1 MNKHFCC
8 LECSNHFMGYDTQTI
23 GFQQSFL
30 LPVGVGICKK
40 CMMYGYGPFN
50 KRRSW
55 DPKWMD
61 ENIHETWY
69 GCKEGEACGGFQCR
83 PAKNYM
89 WPAAGDSRW
98 KSFVYLRA
106 WMNTLKAKVDAG
118 LITHGIKIPCAW
130 YSTSQKGRVAGFI
143 WCVIG
148 DEIEVYRD
156 STKEEK
162 EKYGK
167 TKELIRKRLKVN
179 EILPPETAKDMVD
192 TSTYPKCFS
201 CDNCELAHTEI
212 EESKVWKGRYFCHS
226 CLKKEKKERR
236 PPEYAG
242 DIYHIGF
249 VETTECGCWS
259 CSSSDVNDNIKHQC
273 GQCYKFSNS
282 GWIDRKTGDST
293 WFCRDCWFSYFE
305 HYKLVMLK
313 DVDPSIKDESEDVH
327 YYNGIWVPK
336 DGSGV
341 SKEQIRIVKRYHDE
355 TI

>member
-1 MNKHFCC
+1 MEKHFCC

-23 GFQQSFL
+23 WFQQEFL
-30 LPVGVGICKK
+30 LPVGVGICNK

-50 KRRSW
+50 ARRSW
-55 DPKWMD
+55 EPKWID
-61 ENIHETWY
+61 ERLHETWY
-69 GCKEGEACGGFQCR
+69 GCKEGEDGYLTGR
-83 PAKNYM
+83 PSEKTV
-89 WPAAGDSRW
+89 WPVAGDTKW

-130 YSTSQKGRVAGFI
+130 YSTSQKGRVGGFI
-143 WCVIG
+143 WCIKG

-167 TKELIRKRLKVN
+167 RKELIRKRLKVN
-179 EILPPETAKDMVD
+179 EILPPETVKDIVD
-192 TSTYPKCFS
+192 TSTYPKCYS
-201 CDNCELAHTEI
+201 CDNCEITHTEI
-212 EESKVWKGRYFCHS
+212 EESKVWKGRFFCHA
-226 CLKKEKKERR
+226 CLKKEKTERR
-236 PPEYAG
+236 PPAYAG
-242 DIYHIGF
+242 DIHHICF

-259 CSSSDVNDNIKHQC
+259 CSSSDLNDNIKHRC

-293 WFCRDCWFSYFE
+293 WFCRECWFSYYD

-313 DVDPSIKDESEDVH
+313 DVDPSIKDESEHVH
-327 YYNGIWVPK
+327 YYNGIWISK
-336 DGSGV
+336 DGSEV

>member
-1 MNKHFCC
+1 MEKHFCC
-8 LECSNHFMGYDTQTI
+8 LECSNHFLGYDTQTI
-23 GFQQSFL
+23 WFQQAFL
-30 LPVGVGICKK
+30 LPVGVGICNK
-40 CMMYGYGPFN
+40 CMMYGYGPYN
-50 KRRSW
+50 ARRSW
-55 DPKWMD
+55 DPKWID
-61 ENIHETWY
+61 ERLLETWY
-69 GCKEGEACGGFQCR
+69 GCKEGEDGYLTGR
-83 PAKNYM
+83 PSEKTV
-89 WPAAGDSRW
+89 WPASGDTKW
-98 KSFVYLRA
+98 ISFVYLRA

-143 WCVIG
+143 WCMKG

-179 EILPPETAKDMVD
+179 EIFPPETANYVVD
-192 TSTYPKCFS
+192 RRKYPKCYS
-201 CDNCELAHTEI
+201 CDNCEIAHTEI
-212 EESKVWKGRYFCHS
+212 EESKVWKGRYFCHT
-226 CLKKEKKERR
+226 CLKKDSIESR
-236 PPEYAG
+236 PPAYAG
-242 DIYHIGF
+242 DIHHIGF

-259 CSSSDVNDNIKHQC
+259 CSSSDLNDNIKHRC

-293 WFCRDCWFSYFE
+293 WFCRECWFSYFE

-313 DVDPSIKDESEDVH
+313 DVDPSIKDESDGVH

-336 DGSGV
+336 DDSGI
-341 SKEQIRIVKRYHDE
+341 SKEQIRIVKRYHEE
-355 TI
+355 TL